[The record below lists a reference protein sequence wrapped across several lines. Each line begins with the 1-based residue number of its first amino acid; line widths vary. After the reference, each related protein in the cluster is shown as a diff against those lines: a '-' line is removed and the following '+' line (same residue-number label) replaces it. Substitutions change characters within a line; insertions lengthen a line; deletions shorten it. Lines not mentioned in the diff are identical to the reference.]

1 MYKIMT
7 PGPTQVRSNVRA
19 ARSLITTNPD
29 VDTDFVEHYKLTC
42 EMIGEIIGSTG
53 NVYILSG
60 EGILGLEA
68 ACASLT
74 EQGDRVLVDVYK
86 RQTIQFSSPVILLK
100 RLKLWNTI
108 PTFAL

>member
-42 EMIGEIIGSTG
+42 DMIGEIIGSTG

-74 EQGDRVLVDVYK
+74 EQGDRFCK
-86 RQTIQFSSPVILLK
+86 NIRRQTRILHK
-100 RLKLWNTI
+100 KL
-108 PTFAL
+108 P